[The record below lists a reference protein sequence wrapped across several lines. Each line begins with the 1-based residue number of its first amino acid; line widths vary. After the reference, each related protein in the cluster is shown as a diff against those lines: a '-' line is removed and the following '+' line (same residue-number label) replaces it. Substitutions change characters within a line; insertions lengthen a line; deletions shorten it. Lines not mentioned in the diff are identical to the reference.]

1 MCMNNFLKVAFNS
14 TAAGIEPITSNHK
27 SNALTIMPL
36 SHWSTHVDYL
46 YLYIFLRGRGLGR
59 CQLTTYYTLHGD
71 CNSGPMRYP
80 KTGKVIKI

>member
-1 MCMNNFLKVAFNS
+1 MNNFLKVAFNS

-46 YLYIFLRGRGLGR
+46 YLYIFLGRIGSLSVD
-59 CQLTTYYTLHGD
+59 YILHPARRLQFGS
-71 CNSGPMRYP
+71 NALSKNR
-80 KTGKVIKI
+80 